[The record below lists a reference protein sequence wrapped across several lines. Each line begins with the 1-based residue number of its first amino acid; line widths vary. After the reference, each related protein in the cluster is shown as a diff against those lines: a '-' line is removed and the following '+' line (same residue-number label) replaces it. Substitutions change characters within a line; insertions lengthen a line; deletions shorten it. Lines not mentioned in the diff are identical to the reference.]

1 MYSRPVARRGCGVL
15 LLSERGQVQHWGS
28 KSWQCSVCVTV
39 GTVTGR
45 PSFSEE
51 TDDSA
56 AVISFVVAVVVLVC
70 TARLAA

>member
-45 PSFSEE
+45 PFSEE

-56 AVISFVVAVVVLVC
+56 AVILFVVAVVVLVC